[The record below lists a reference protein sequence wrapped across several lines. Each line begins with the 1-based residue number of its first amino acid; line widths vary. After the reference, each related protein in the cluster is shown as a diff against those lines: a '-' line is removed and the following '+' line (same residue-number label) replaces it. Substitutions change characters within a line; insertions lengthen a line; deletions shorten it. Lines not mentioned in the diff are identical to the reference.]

1 MIKNETPE
9 VKQGSAN
16 WKWFFL
22 SQKYR
27 FDMGHQFLVIMN
39 FTLLVITASDKLRY
53 YTDIPRT
60 WMLLLIAV
68 PAGFG
73 GVWLFGYLLDK
84 ARYSQ
89 AYILEAG
96 KRNPI
101 LEEQNAAFRR
111 IESELSAIRQSLKNA
126 ERGANAGA

>member
-1 MIKNETPE
+1 
-9 VKQGSAN
+9 
-16 WKWFFL
+16 
-22 SQKYR
+22 
-27 FDMGHQFLVIMN
+27 MGHQFLVILN
-39 FTLLVITASDKLRY
+39 FALLVIATSDKLRY

-60 WMLLLIAV
+60 WMLLVIAV

-73 GVWLFGYLLDK
+73 GVWIFGYFLDK

-101 LEEQNAAFRR
+101 WEDEKAAFQR
-111 IESELSAIRQSLKNA
+111 IESELSAIRHSLEK
-126 ERGANAGA
+126 RPVTDQG